1 MRKGSDRS
9 IVKLKEIAEIIMGQS
24 PKSEFYG
31 SSLFHVG
38 SWNFK

>member
-1 MRKGSDRS
+1 MIGILRMRNIE
-9 IVKLKEIAEIIMGQS
+9 IVETIC
-24 PKSEFYG
+24 G